1 MAKKKTN
8 KTTSKKSRPT
18 ANNKRASGKKP
29 SVKKN
34 KTAKATK
41 AKAVKAKTGK
51 AKAVKTK
58 ALKAKVTGSLGSALR
73 FWLLRG
79 LIVGVFLFAAFTV
92 YLDITIRAQFEGQ
105 KWALPAHV
113 YTRPMELYIGQ
124 QIDRSVVQAE
134 LDELGYRA
142 GSELAG
148 VGSYL
153 FTEKELL
160 VYQRGFRFWDGVR
173 DQQKISL
180 KLDQDSIRD
189 IQIEDE
195 QGNQSSTEIV
205 RLEPRLF
212 GSVSPLSHEDR
223 SLLKLEDAPQELI
236 DALVAIEDRQFYSH
250 FGINPVGI
258 ARALYLNIRA
268 GRVVQGGS
276 TLTQQLVKN
285 YYLSTEQTYRRKLV
299 EMMMAVLLEIH
310 YSKDQIMQAY
320 LNEVYL
326 SQAGNRAIHGFE
338 LASNYFYGRPLQE
351 LELDQFAMLAG
362 VNNGPSFY
370 NPIRHP
376 ERALKRRNLVLKTML
391 DEGVIDLPQY
401 DHAVTQDLKLRV
413 SKGRAAAL
421 SYPSFL
427 GFVRGN
433 LQDDYQQSDLSSDG
447 LQIHTTLNPR
457 IQEIL
462 EENVRTELSA
472 IEKRKNIEADS
483 LQAAAV
489 VIRTDN
495 GEVVAMV
502 GDRNANFSGYNRAV
516 SAKRP
521 VGSLLKPFVYLTALE
536 SPQEYSL
543 ASIVSD
549 TEITVTQKGS
559 PDWQP
564 QNYDGQEHG
573 QVMLIDALAKSYNMA
588 TVQLG
593 MAVGVPNVSG
603 TIRRIG
609 FQDSFSQLPSVLLGA
624 VSMSVMDIS
633 QLYLTLASGGFK
645 TPVKG
650 VRSVLSNANE
660 PLARYPLQI
669 EQVVESEYNTLIN
682 FALQEVVRSGTARS
696 VLKDFSYD
704 YGLAGKTGTTDDYR
718 DSWFAGFSG
727 NYLSVVW
734 VGRDDN
740 QPTGLT
746 GASGAA
752 RIWSKIMQK
761 IPLQPL
767 VLPEHEE
774 LIPQTIYSSSDP
786 QFQDCSVSRQLPI
799 MLDSLPLENV
809 ACQALIKYDLQ
820 DEGEQQ
826 HFEKSARNE
835 RTTRKPKRKRRPFW
849 KRIFR

>member
-1 MAKKKTN
+1 MGKKKINKSTPKKASSNTNAKKASTKKAASKKVRSKKASSKKAN
-8 KTTSKKSRPT
+8 SKKS
-18 ANNKRASGKKP
+18 
-29 SVKKN
+29 SVKRS
-34 KTAKATK
+34 
-41 AKAVKAKTGK
+41 
-51 AKAVKTK
+51 
-58 ALKAKVTGSLGSALR
+58 KVTNPSKASARWSWGGVLR

-79 LIVGVFLFAAFTV
+79 FIVGVFLFAAFTV
-92 YLDITIRAQFEGQ
+92 YLDITIRGQFEGQ

-124 QIDRSVVQAE
+124 QIDRNLVQAE
-134 LDELGYRA
+134 LDELGYRT

-153 FTEKELL
+153 FSDRELL
-160 VYQRGFRFWDGVR
+160 IYQRGFQFWDGVR
-173 DQQKISL
+173 EQQKIRL
-180 KLDQDSIRD
+180 KLEQNSIRD
-189 IQIEDE
+189 IQIEDQ
-195 QGNQSSTEIV
+195 QGNESSTEIV

-223 SLLKLEDAPQELI
+223 SLLKLEDVPQELI
-236 DALVAIEDRQFYSH
+236 NALVAIEDRQFYSH
-250 FGINPVGI
+250 FGINPLGI
-258 ARALYLNIRA
+258 ARAMFLNIRA

-285 YYLSTEQTYRRKLV
+285 YYLSTEQTYRRKII

-320 LNEVYL
+320 INEVYL

-351 LELDQFAMLAG
+351 LDLDQFAMLAG
-362 VNNGPSFY
+362 INNGPSFY

-376 ERALKRRNLVLKTML
+376 ERAMKRRNLVLKTML
-391 DEGVIDLPQY
+391 DQEFIDQPQFEQ
-401 DHAVTQDLKLRV
+401 AVAQDLKLRV
-413 SKGRAAAL
+413 SKGRAASL

-457 IQEIL
+457 IQATL
-462 EENVRTELSA
+462 EETVRAELLA

-483 LQAAAV
+483 LQVAAV

-516 SAKRP
+516 TAKRP

-536 SPQEYSL
+536 SPQDYSL
-543 ASIVSD
+543 ASPVSD
-549 TEITVTQKGS
+549 TQITVSQDGS
-559 PDWQP
+559 PDWKP
-564 QNYDGQEHG
+564 QNYDGREHG

-603 TIRRIG
+603 TIRRMG
-609 FQDSFSQLPSVLLGA
+609 YQDSISQLPSVLLGA

-669 EQVVESEYNTLIN
+669 EQVVDSEYNTLIN
-682 FALQEVVRSGTARS
+682 FALQEVVRNGTARS
-696 VLKDFSYD
+696 VLSDFSYD

-740 QPTGLT
+740 KPTGLT

-752 RIWSKIMQK
+752 KVWSKIMKQ

-767 VLPEHEE
+767 LLPEHEE
-774 LIPQTIYSSSDP
+774 MISQTIYSSSDP
-786 QFQDCSVSRQLPI
+786 QFQDCSLARQLPI
-799 MLDSLPLENV
+799 MLESLPLENV
-809 ACQALIKYDLQ
+809 ACERLIEYDLQ
-820 DEGEQQ
+820 DEGELQ
-826 HFEKSARNE
+826 HFERRPPREQPS
-835 RTTRKPKRKRRPFW
+835 RKVKRKRKPFW